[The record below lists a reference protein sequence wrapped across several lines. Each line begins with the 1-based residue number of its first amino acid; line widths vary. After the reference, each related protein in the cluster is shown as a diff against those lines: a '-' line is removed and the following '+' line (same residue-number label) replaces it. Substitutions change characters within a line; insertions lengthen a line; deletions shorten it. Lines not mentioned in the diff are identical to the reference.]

1 MEKEEGEKRGQ
12 LNFISVKRGYIWA
25 GVFVFSL
32 SDIFACF
39 IVQNMVLFALLSLS
53 LSLLFILYDLRLF
66 VLIIKELKV
75 LYGEIRVFR

>member
-12 LNFISVKRGYIWA
+12 LNVISVKRGYIWA

-32 SDIFACF
+32 SGIFAGF

-53 LSLLFILYDLRLF
+53 LALLFILYDLRLF
-66 VLIIKELKV
+66 VLIVRKLKV
-75 LYGEIRVFR
+75 LYDEIRVFR